1 MFFAWIQPYNTEDC
15 PCCIVYDEELFFS
28 SQSTHFVKTD
38 SREGLTSEVAD
49 RIIQILEAEVG

>member
-1 MFFAWIQPYNTEDC
+1 LVSANFY
-15 PCCIVYDEELFFS
+15 LFFT
-28 SQSTHFVKTD
+28 SQAAHFVKTD